1 MSVTSENEGRKWI
14 QSAVAVTCIFLSYV
28 IISFLETLSDWFAL
42 ESKIPFFEVGVT
54 AFGVLAGLISFI
66 LIFKNPKSDSFLKEV
81 YHEVMKVAW
90 PDKDQT
96 WSATIKIMIGVAIM
110 GVVFWFF
117 DLGANFLFNLVN
129 KA

>member
-54 AFGVLAGLISFI
+54 AFGVLAGLIYFI